1 MPVWIAGILKTLGI
15 TGLSDWILR
24 KVVKVIKVKVLGA
37 AVRWIRN
44 EALGNLKAEAYE
56 IGVGLSKELGKL
68 SKRAHLNGKTAEE
81 IEAAIFDV
89 LASVEKGA
97 KSHTN

>member
-15 TGLSDWILR
+15 TGVSDWVMRKIL
-24 KVVKVIKVKVLGA
+24 KVLKVKVLGA

-56 IGVGLSKELGKL
+56 AGVGLSKELHKL

-81 IEAAIFDV
+81 IETAIFDV
-89 LASVEKGA
+89 LESVRKGA
-97 KSHTN
+97 ASHGN